1 MPPLCAFCNFAIMAV
16 QVDYRISPSDQFS
29 VYNPDTKSNKTITY
43 FTLLAKIRG
52 DLNLSAASGGGDIS
66 GSGEYNYVAKFDGE
80 KSITKSQIYDSGIY
94 VGIGDITPSHK
105 LGIAGGAFAD
115 YFQLDTT
122 YSNGSI
128 AGRFSWN
135 PDRET
140 AELGLDGTV
149 SLILGQDNLW
159 YVKNQ
164 TGTAIPKGRAV
175 MAVGALG
182 ASGRILVAPM
192 VADGSVSPKY
202 LIGVTIEEIANG
214 DDGFVISQGKLRGF
228 NTSGYTQGSVLYC
241 DPSNAGQF
249 TDTEPT
255 APDLK
260 LPIAFTVDSKNNGT
274 LAIRVTAGT
283 TISEANDVQITS
295 VSNDQFL
302 RYNSTSGAW
311 ENETVTFGTVTSVD
325 LTAGTGISVSGG
337 PITTSGS
344 ITVTNTAPDQ
354 TVVLNSGT
362 GINVTGTYPTFTIA
376 ATGGTGTVTSI
387 ATTAPITGGTITTTG
402 TIGITQSGAAA
413 DGYLSSTD
421 WNTFNNKASDAFKTI
436 AVSGQSDVVADSA
449 TDTLTLVAGSNIT
462 ITTDDTTDSITITS
476 SGSTAGSG
484 TTNQIAKWA
493 SSTTLGDSS
502 ISDLGTAGT
511 TISINSSGTA
521 TFDNEIIT
529 EDSVQIFSD
538 AFETQIIMA
547 DSTATSAYWRM
558 GIDSASANYVA
569 FSTGGSAPYDNHMVI
584 SRADGGRVGIKTA
597 APTKT
602 LHVAGT
608 ALIESATTVEGSFE
622 MGADFRPSVTTYT
635 ASSGSTTNVS
645 SSDYIVFMDWTGGAG
660 TGNAY
665 LPTLY
670 GYGSYNPVFRFLAS
684 GNVSASNIVRVYP
697 NTSDIGTNINGNA
710 YVELAAARAVVTVV
724 AIAGQWYI
732 LDSR

>member
-1 MPPLCAFCNFAIMAV
+1 MAV

-182 ASGRILVAPM
+182 ASGRILVSPM

-260 LPIAFTVDSKNNGT
+260 LPIAFTVDSKSNGT

>member
-1 MPPLCAFCNFAIMAV
+1 MAV
-16 QVDYRISPSDQFS
+16 QVDYRIAPSDQFS

-52 DLNLSAASGGGDIS
+52 DLNLSAVSGGGDIT

-94 VGIGDITPSHK
+94 VGIGNFAPSHK
-105 LGIAGGAFAD
+105 LDIAGGAFVD

-122 YSNGSI
+122 YSDGTI
-128 AGRFSWN
+128 AGKFSWN

-140 AELGLDGTV
+140 AELGLNGTV

-182 ASGRILVAPM
+182 ASSRILVAPM
-192 VADGSVSPKY
+192 VADGSVSSKY

-214 DDGFVISQGKLRGF
+214 EDGFVVSQGKLRGF
-228 NTSGYTQGSVLYC
+228 NTSGYTQGTVLYC

-260 LPIAFTVDSKNNGT
+260 LPIAFTVDSKSNGT
-274 LAIRVTAGT
+274 LAVRVTAGT

-295 VSNDQFL
+295 VANDQFL

-311 ENETVTFGTVTSVD
+311 ENETVTFGTVT
-325 LTAGTGISVSGG
+325 
-337 PITTSGS
+337 
-344 ITVTNTAPDQ
+344 N
-354 TVVLNSGT
+354 
-362 GINVTGTYPTFTIA
+362 
-376 ATGGTGTVTSI
+376 I
-387 ATTAPITGGTITTTG
+387 ATTAPITGGPITTTG
-402 TIGITQSGAAA
+402 TIGITQSGSAS

-462 ITTDDTTDSITITS
+462 ITTDDATDSITINST
-476 SGSTAGSG
+476 GSTAGSG

-502 ISDLGTAGT
+502 ISDVGTAGT

-521 TFDNEIIT
+521 TFDNEIKT
-529 EDSVQIFSD
+529 NNSLQIFSD
-538 AFETQIIMA
+538 AFETQIVMT
-547 DSTATSAYWRM
+547 DSTSAASFWRI
-558 GIDSASANYVA
+558 GIDGITGTYLA
-569 FSTGGSAPYDNHMVI
+569 FSTGGSAPYDNHAVI
-584 SRADGGRVGIKTA
+584 SKALGGAVGIKTA
-597 APTKT
+597 SPSHN
-602 LHVAGT
+602 LHVAGD
-608 ALIESATTVEGSFE
+608 ALIENDATFQEAIELEG
-622 MGADFRPSVTTYT
+622 GFRPKAYLF
-635 ASSGSTTNVS
+635 ASPSGTPHSAGSTQTTPAQSHIIFN
-645 SSDYIVFMDWTGGAG
+645 DWTGGAG
-660 TGNAY
+660 TATLY
-665 LPTLY
+665 LPTIY
-670 GYGSYNPVFRFLAS
+670 GFGGYNPIFRFLAS
-684 GNVSASNIVRVYP
+684 ANVSASNIVRIYP
-697 NTSDIGTNINGNA
+697 NASDTGTNINGLA
-710 YVELAAARAVVTVV
+710 YVELAAARAVVSVIG
-724 AIAGQWYI
+724 IAGQWYI

>member
-1 MPPLCAFCNFAIMAV
+1 MAV

-182 ASGRILVAPM
+182 ASGRILVSPM

>member
-1 MPPLCAFCNFAIMAV
+1 MAV

-182 ASGRILVAPM
+182 ASGRILVSPM

-295 VSNDQFL
+295 VADNQFL
-302 RYNSTSGAW
+302 RYNSTSAVW

-547 DSTATSAYWRM
+547 DSTATSAFWRV
-558 GIDSASANYVA
+558 GIDSASANYIA
-569 FSTGGSAPYDNHMVI
+569 FSTGNVPYDNHMVI
-584 SRADGGRVGIKTA
+584 SRVDGGRVGIKTA

>member
-1 MPPLCAFCNFAIMAV
+1 VA
-16 QVDYRISPSDQFS
+16 
-29 VYNPDTKSNKTITY
+29 TI
-43 FTLLAKIRG
+43 
-52 DLNLSAASGGGDIS
+52 
-66 GSGEYNYVAKFDGE
+66 
-80 KSITKSQIYDSGIY
+80 
-94 VGIGDITPSHK
+94 
-105 LGIAGGAFAD
+105 
-115 YFQLDTT
+115 
-122 YSNGSI
+122 
-128 AGRFSWN
+128 
-135 PDRET
+135 
-140 AELGLDGTV
+140 
-149 SLILGQDNLW
+149 
-159 YVKNQ
+159 
-164 TGTAIPKGRAV
+164 
-175 MAVGALG
+175 
-182 ASGRILVAPM
+182 
-192 VADGSVSPKY
+192 
-202 LIGVTIEEIANG
+202 
-214 DDGFVISQGKLRGF
+214 
-228 NTSGYTQGSVLYC
+228 
-241 DPSNAGQF
+241 
-249 TDTEPT
+249 
-255 APDLK
+255 
-260 LPIAFTVDSKNNGT
+260 
-274 LAIRVTAGT
+274 
-283 TISEANDVQITS
+283 
-295 VSNDQFL
+295 
-302 RYNSTSGAW
+302 
-311 ENETVTFGTVTSVD
+311 
-325 LTAGTGISVSGG
+325 
-337 PITTSGS
+337 
-344 ITVTNTAPDQ
+344 
-354 TVVLNSGT
+354 
-362 GINVTGTYPTFTIA
+362 
-376 ATGGTGTVTSI
+376 
-387 ATTAPITGGTITTTG
+387 
-402 TIGITQSGAAA
+402 
-413 DGYLSSTD
+413 STD

-547 DSTATSAYWRM
+547 DSTATSAFWRV

-697 NTSDIGTNINGNA
+697 NTSGTNINGNA